1 VGQEE
6 QMNPTPNAE
15 PARSASHSDAGGRPM
30 LNLEPLPGVSTTKT
44 NPKKSYILWRI
55 LDFVLAAVFIFA
67 GLSKMFD
74 LDALLADLTHL
85 RFGDALVHF
94 QQLSVA
100 SPVEFASGID
110 NFKLVPWPVSVALAF
125 YLPWLEIFC
134 ALGLMFRLLY
144 RGALTLLITLMVVF
158 TLAITAAKVRGLDI
172 TCGCFGH
179 ASQHWS
185 FPSHLATNLTII
197 AALLALSFSI
207 RTRKHL

>member
-1 VGQEE
+1 VAQKK
-6 QMNPTPNAE
+6 QMSPTPNAE
-15 PARSASHSDAGGRPM
+15 RPTLNVELSAGA
-30 LNLEPLPGVSTTKT
+30 TKS
-44 NPKKSYILWRI
+44 NIKRQRSYILWRI
-55 LDFVLAAVFIFA
+55 LDFVLAGVFIFA

-74 LDALLADLTHL
+74 LDLLLADLTHL

-134 ALGLMFRLLY
+134 ALGLTFRLLY
-144 RGALTLLITLMVVF
+144 RGALTLLIILIVVF

-179 ASQHWS
+179 ASQNWS
-185 FPSHLATNLTII
+185 FLSHLATNLAI
-197 AALLALSFSI
+197 LAGLVVLWVSNRSA
-207 RTRKHL
+207 KPS